1 MAEAERVS
9 DHLTGRGVGGWGE
22 PHLTFTPVLL
32 NGMEK
37 APGGPF
43 QKHILWQLKSSNA
56 MPIRQVLIHP
66 VRQAH
71 LTRKCTSSVNAW
83 EQQDCALRVRV
94 PPCGR
99 QWVDRGV
106 LIRQDDRLYAHS
118 SLGHFSQSEWY
129 PLSSSASLPAV
140 NHWNS
145 IWVTAVLCLQGLSEE
160 CQYLFQPQ
168 LIVQRLIGI
177 SVLYPGYFIDQMIPN
192 NNRSAIYK

>member
-1 MAEAERVS
+1 M
-9 DHLTGRGVGGWGE
+9 GWKK
-22 PHLTFTPVLL
+22 P
-32 NGMEK
+32 
-37 APGGPF
+37 PGGLF
-43 QKHILWQLKSSNA
+43 KNTFYGSSSLA
-56 MPIRQVLIHP
+56 TQCRFGQVLIHP